1 MRRGACDSVGVLAAV
16 LAVFTQ
22 AHAQYPA
29 RPLRIIV
36 PTSTGGASD
45 TVARLMSQPLSE
57 RLGQQVVVDNR
68 AGASTMIGTEAAA
81 KSAPDGYTLLIA
93 PPVFAINP
101 SLYKKCRTTRYVTLF
116 R

>member
-1 MRRGACDSVGVLAAV
+1 MIRIACIGRLILVAALMVLTV
-16 LAVFTQ
+16 
-22 AHAQYPA
+22 AHAQYPT

-45 TVARLMSQPLSE
+45 TVARLMSPSLSE

-68 AGASTMIGTEAAA
+68 AGASTMIGTEAVA
-81 KSAPDGYTLLIA
+81 KSAPDGYTLLMA
-93 PPVFAINP
+93 PPAFAINP
-101 SLYKKCRTTRYVTLF
+101 SMYKKCRMTRCVTLL